1 MTDGTD
7 EPPGGADEPDE
18 PDEATPEPADG
29 SGSAAGDDGETD
41 PSAAGDDGEDDSD
54 LAARV
59 AALERTVEALRETV
73 ERQGRDISY
82 LAAAA
87 DIESVEPVCPDCGE
101 GVLQTSSGLTWRQV
115 RCPECGLKRYL

>member
-7 EPPGGADEPDE
+7 EPPGGADE

-29 SGSAAGDDGETD
+29 SGSAAGDDGEAD
-41 PSAAGDDGEDDSD
+41 PD

>member
-1 MTDGTD
+1 MPERTDD
-7 EPPGGADEPDE
+7 RLGGSDAPNHPDE
-18 PDEATPEPADG
+18 PTPPASDANDADCEGDG
-29 SGSAAGDDGETD
+29 DRDRDGGT
-41 PSAAGDDGEDDSD
+41 D

-59 AALERTVEALRETV
+59 AALERTVAELRETV
-73 ERQGRDISY
+73 ERQRRDISY

-87 DIESVEPVCPDCGE
+87 DIDSVEPVCPDCGE

>member
-7 EPPGGADEPDE
+7 EPPGAADEPDE

-41 PSAAGDDGEDDSD
+41 PSAAGDDGETDPD

-73 ERQGRDISY
+73 QRQDRDISY

-87 DIESVEPVCPDCGE
+87 GIESVEPVCPDCGE

>member
-7 EPPGGADEPDE
+7 EPPGGADEPDQ
-18 PDEATPEPADG
+18 ATPEPADG
-29 SGSAAGDDGETD
+29 SGSAAGDDGEAD
-41 PSAAGDDGEDDSD
+41 PSAAGDDGEDDPD
-54 LAARV
+54 IAARV

>member
-7 EPPGGADEPDE
+7 EPPGTADEPDE
-18 PDEATPEPADG
+18 ADEATPEPADG

-41 PSAAGDDGEDDSD
+41 PD

-87 DIESVEPVCPDCGE
+87 GIESVEPVCPDCGE